1 MTPRAAPLWFL
12 PSPSYGTWTK
22 ATGRSQSRTECL
34 EVAQSQQAEGPGV
47 SSSPGRDVEEK
58 K

>member
-1 MTPRAAPLWFL
+1 MAPRVAPLWFL
-12 PSPSYGTWTK
+12 PSPSYGAWTK

-34 EVAQSQQAEGPGV
+34 EAAQSQQTEGSGV
-47 SSSPGRDVEEK
+47 SSSPGGDVEEK